1 MYKRWLIG
9 TVLMASALTGCTAAK
24 QIASKD
30 EFDLTVL
37 EDRLQWKEDGLEFQS
52 TVGPYAVY
60 RITHEDPRLI
70 GPYVRSQNGYAML
83 CNATKYFAKAAVTQQ
98 VAAMKL
104 LGGVSGQVP
113 YVTASQGAAE
123 FGGCV
128 PPMDSYG
135 TPVPPSGGGSNP
147 PGTVPPNGSYPPG
160 SQPTPPNTNPPGG
173 NLPPPSDYVPPAGM
187 VPPGGFQP
195 PDFPP
200 DGGAGSGGD
209 VILQMGVSLSDAPPT
224 GSVVLIR
231 RVALTS
237 AVQHNASHVLP
248 QICCVEGS
256 CTLGDT
262 IY

>member
-1 MYKRWLIG
+1 MNKQWLLG
-9 TVLMASALTGCTAAK
+9 SVLAASTMLGCSGSTK

-37 EDRLQWKEDGLEFQS
+37 EDRAQWKEDGLEFQS

-60 RITHEDPRLI
+60 RITHENPQLI

-83 CNATKYFAKAAVTQQ
+83 CNATKYFAKAAATQQ
-98 VAAMKL
+98 VASMKL
-104 LGGVSGQVP
+104 LGGTTGQVP
-113 YVTASQGAAE
+113 YVTASQAAAE
-123 FGGCV
+123 FGGCA

-135 TPVPPSGGGSNP
+135 SPVPPGGSSP
-147 PGTVPPNGSYPPG
+147 PGTTPPQTSNPPG
-160 SQPTPPNTNPPGG
+160 SQPTPPGATPPGG
-173 NLPPPSDYVPPAGM
+173 SVPPPGVTPPGGT

-200 DGGAGSGGD
+200 DGGTTPND
-209 VILQMGVSLSDAPPT
+209 VILQMGVQLSDAPPT

-262 IY
+262 VY